1 MEANNNTQKENR
13 PNYAQIISQQPNKF
27 PKREQAMIIDAI
39 EDTRLTDYATSIGK
53 VIGPKNIIS
62 ISKISNNRICTYLS
76 SKQLADDFVTKFPE
90 ISIAGTRT
98 KVRKL
103 ISSAK
108 RIIISNVC
116 SSISH
121 HIIEQALKQTGLK
134 LVPRI
139 TTLRAG
145 IAGEEYA
152 HIESFRRQVYVAP
165 QPEETENLPT
175 SIVISYEDTTYRI
188 FTTYDE
194 MICFLCKKTGHVAA
208 KCPNPTENAMQQE
221 DLPDTSD
228 TEVIPQEKAQTENL
242 EKDNQGKPPNKR
254 KAKNTESTISKLTD
268 PNSIET
274 NTEEITFKE
283 PNNQP
288 KTYTAQ
294 EKTPKSK
301 RVKRSQS
308 AENLHR
314 QPSSTESL
322 TSVPDNTKESAYQQI
337 KRIIMEDPTTL
348 PLTHENFISFIE
360 STYGHSN
367 PEAELQR
374 FTDDTEGV
382 IQMIMTIHA
391 AINNQSMKNRLTRLR
406 KKLENKSKRKTT
418 QQNVRQD
425 SDTDDT
431 Y

>member
-1 MEANNNTQKENR
+1 MHLPK
-13 PNYAQIISQQPNKF
+13 QQTTS
-27 PKREQAMIIDAI
+27 R
-39 EDTRLTDYATSIGK
+39 RLR
-53 VIGPKNIIS
+53 N
-62 ISKISNNRICTYLS
+62 
-76 SKQLADDFVTKFPE
+76 Q
-90 ISIAGTRT
+90 
-98 KVRKL
+98 
-103 ISSAK
+103 
-108 RIIISNVC
+108 
-116 SSISH
+116 
-121 HIIEQALKQTGLK
+121 
-134 LVPRI
+134 VPRDI
-139 TTLRAG
+139 NSRNTNESPKTNIFSQKDNNIKCMQLDPSSHNRTSTKTSRTQTSVTNHNPKSRHSRG
-145 IAGEEYA
+145 RK
-152 HIESFRRQVYVAP
+152 SFRRQVYVAP
-165 QPEETENLPT
+165 QPEEAENLPT
-175 SIVISYEDTTYRI
+175 TIVISYEDTTYRV

-194 MICFLCKKTGHVAA
+194 MVCFLCKKTEHIEA

-360 STYGHSN
+360 LTYGNSN

-382 IQMIMTIHA
+382 IQMIMTIPA

-406 KKLENKSKRKTT
+406 KKLENKSERKTT